1 MRNEKLSQLGLYISS
16 TIFASLVSA
25 AVVGFFLLAT
35 SPRDIGGLGVTLWFI
50 ALFVFITCSI
60 CLIRYII
67 LRRSYPELQTR
78 LLLFRRC
85 FRFGLIAG
93 LFLTVAL
100 AMQSLRML
108 SFTDV
113 LLFLMTIGI
122 IELYFRTKRQ

>member
-16 TIFASLVSA
+16 TIFAFIVSA
-25 AVVGFFLLAT
+25 AMVGFLLFAT
-35 SPRDIGGLGVTLWFI
+35 SPRDIGGFGVTLWFVALCSLI
-50 ALFVFITCSI
+50 ACSI
-60 CLIRYII
+60 TLSRYY
-67 LRRSYPELQTR
+67 LERRTQPELHTR
-78 LLLFRRC
+78 LALFRRC
-85 FRFGLIAG
+85 FRSGVIVS
-93 LFLTVAL
+93 LFITVAL